1 MTTPPHPTPRE
12 EYVLD
17 DDRYVLYLGSVRVL
31 ATEIVAVLID
41 TRLPMLITHGD
52 PVSVRRELD
61 EMREVLRASRAPH
74 YEKDW
79 LLLEGRPEVAWLN
92 RVIAQPATLAGIE
105 DAFTTRRG
113 SSAQDITRR
122 LLERMARQS
131 T

>member
-1 MTTPPHPTPRE
+1 MTSPPHAMPAE
-12 EYVLD
+12 HYALE
-17 DDRYVLYLGSVRVL
+17 DDRYVLYLGSAPVL
-31 ATEIVAVLID
+31 TTDIVAVLID

-79 LLLEGRPEVAWLN
+79 LLLEGRPDVGWLN
-92 RVIAQPATLAGIE
+92 RVIAEPSTLAGIE

-113 SSAQDITRR
+113 RSAMDIARC
-122 LLERMARQS
+122 LLERVARPS